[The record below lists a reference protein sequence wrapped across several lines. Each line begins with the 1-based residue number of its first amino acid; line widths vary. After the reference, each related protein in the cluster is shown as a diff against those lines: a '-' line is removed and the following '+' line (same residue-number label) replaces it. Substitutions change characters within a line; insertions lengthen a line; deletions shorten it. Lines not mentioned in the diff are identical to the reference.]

1 MAEPRREP
9 VLRHARAVARHPLA
23 LAGKI
28 VASVAS
34 VALVSSL
41 GIAAIA
47 FADISHN
54 VQQNSGVH
62 LVEQADAGET
72 APPVTKSVE
81 PAAEAL
87 EGEFN
92 VLLVGTDTRTGQGA
106 QFQNRADLKASSGA
120 GNNDVTMLLH
130 IAQDHKSMMVVSFP
144 RDLMVEIPDCPSP
157 DGGGTVDGSSFAQFN
172 TALSRGGLPCVVLT
186 VEELTGLTIPF
197 AATINFAGVSA
208 MSSAVGGVTVCL
220 ASPVKDDYTNP
231 PLDLPAGQQD
241 LVGDTALSFLR
252 SRHGVGDGSDLGRIS
267 NQQVFLSA
275 LDRKIVSGG
284 VLSNPVQLYA
294 LAKAA
299 VANVT
304 PSDTLSNPTT
314 LVQIAMAVKD
324 TGLDNMVF
332 VQYPTVD
339 DPDDPNRVIV
349 QSDAADALNQALV
362 NDQPVRLTGSTGRAA
377 EDPNA
382 TAAPTDPAAPDTAAP
397 DTAAPDTAAPG
408 TTPDTA
414 APGTAAPGATPA
426 PTGTGAVDLPST
438 ITGQTA
444 AQQTCTKGN
453 D

>member
-1 MAEPRREP
+1 MTDSPRRQQRP
-9 VLRHARAVARHPLA
+9 RGPAPVRHGRLPRRRAAGLVLR
-23 LAGKI
+23 I
-28 VASVAS
+28 
-34 VALVSSL
+34 VALV
-41 GIAAIA
+41 AAVA
-47 FADISHN
+47 VVSVGSVAGYAVWDVAHSVKKGVALVTRSGQTQQPVPN
-54 VQQNSGVH
+54 VGAIEGGV
-62 LVEQADAGET
+62 
-72 APPVTKSVE
+72 
-81 PAAEAL
+81 
-87 EGEFN
+87 N
-92 VLLVGTDTRTGQGA
+92 LLLAGTDSRS
-106 QFQNRADLKASSGA
+106 DLGGIYETQEEQDASSGA

-144 RDLMVEIPDCPSP
+144 RDLMTKIPDCPSP
-157 DGGGTVDGSSFAQFN
+157 DGNGTVDGSSYAQFN
-172 TALSRGGLPCVVLT
+172 TALSRGGLACVVLT
-186 VEELTGLTIPF
+186 VEELTGLNIPF

-208 MSSAVGGVTVCL
+208 MSNAVGGVTVCL

-231 PLDLPAGQQD
+231 PLDLQAGQQE

-275 LDRKIVSGG
+275 LARKIVSGG

-304 PSDTLSNPTT
+304 PSESLSNPTT

-332 VQYPTVD
+332 VQYPTVE
-339 DPDDPNRVIV
+339 DPDDVNRVVV
-349 QSDAADALNQALV
+349 QSDAADALNEALV
-362 NDQPVRLTGSTGRAA
+362 NDQPVRLTGTTGVAS
-377 EDPNA
+377 EDPTA
-382 TAAPTDPAAPDTAAP
+382 TATPTPGSTDGGGTDAATPDSGAP
-397 DTAAPDTAAPG
+397 AAPG
-408 TTPDTA
+408 TEQP
-414 APGTAAPGATPA
+414 AAPGATPT